1 MPSVAQ
7 RSPSSSRV
15 CRVAVLPVTISP
27 RAGFPAAV
35 ISVLLHAA
43 AVFAPGDASAEP
55 DSAKPSVAHGADAAL
70 TTAQPSAWLA
80 AYTRGHWSAAIELLE
95 TIPDGSRTAWHW
107 LHLAR
112 ARDKRGQLVEAFAAY
127 ERLREIA
134 SEAPRAPGMKEI
146 AEQASN
152 ESAAIAGRIPWAEVT
167 LGSALPAGTLV
178 FVDQQWLEPS
188 RLRSPYPVNPG
199 WHTFLVESNGGI
211 LAARRVHFEE
221 GQDRVVPLTPAGAA
235 DASGVAVSGVAPSG
249 PAHAKRPP
257 AAHSASGGSASGGSA
272 SGGSASSS
280 GSAASGAPAAQSSRT
295 LTWHAPEDRLDRDQ
309 RSGLKTAA
317 FVSLGIGGLGTLIGT
332 GLAISALQA
341 RERSDPA
348 PVPCFSGS
356 SCNGTP
362 ATEGW
367 QSQASGAALSYTV
380 GLIGLVTGGVLW
392 LAHREYTSS
401 QPTLKIAQVEIE
413 PRVRAN
419 GAALHGRF

>member
-15 CRVAVLPVTISP
+15 CRVAVLPVAVSS
-27 RAGFPAAV
+27 RAGFPAAI

-55 DSAKPSVAHGADAAL
+55 EPASADTARAV
-70 TTAQPSAWLA
+70 AQPSAWIRA
-80 AYTRGHWSAAIELLE
+80 FERGHWSAAIELLE
-95 TIPDGSRTAWHW
+95 TIPEESRTAWHW

-112 ARDKRGQLVEAFAAY
+112 ARTHRGQLVEAFAAY

-134 SEAPRAPGMKEI
+134 SETPRAPGMKEI
-146 AEQASN
+146 EEQGSK
-152 ESAAIAGRIPWAEVT
+152 ESAALAERIPWAEVT
-167 LGSALPAGTLV
+167 LGAALPAGALV
-178 FVDQQWLEPS
+178 FVDQQWLEPA
-188 RLRSPYPVNPG
+188 RMRSPYPVNPG
-199 WHTFLVESNGGI
+199 WHTFLIESNGGV

-221 GQDRVVPLTPAGAA
+221 GQNRVVPLASPTTGDVIAA
-235 DASGVAVSGVAPSG
+235 HAANAVSAARATLSPEPPIAARSEQAARSTASAEPSG
-249 PAHAKRPP
+249 
-257 AAHSASGGSASGGSA
+257 
-272 SGGSASSS
+272 
-280 GSAASGAPAAQSSRT
+280 QSSRT

-341 RERSDPA
+341 RERSDPP

-356 SCNGTP
+356 NCNGTS

-401 QPTLKIAQVEIE
+401 QPTLKIAQIELE
-413 PRVRAN
+413 PRVKAN
-419 GAALHGRF
+419 GAVLHGRF